1 MTYAYVVT
9 SFPWDEGRVR
19 RLLMMFSTDNQAY
32 CSLSG
37 ETVPSVLLC
46 HPEAEC

>member
-9 SFPWDEGRVR
+9 AFPWDEGRVR
-19 RLLMMFSTDNQAY
+19 RLLMMFAPSSQAY

-37 ETVPSVLLC
+37 EPVSSVLAC
-46 HPEAEC
+46 HLEAEC